1 MVLLAGNRKPREALV
16 SPLCSRLPVRDCLSW
31 AIWGDEKEG
40 QEQQGYPDAI
50 SLGSYFLWSKR
61 VLHLPCSLG
70 ICLASTTAGI
80 SELWQKGKEK
90 KKQSTTK
97 PKRDFPALF
106 LTQRGS
112 LSVSADQK
120 ENLLGALFVCIWYA
134 VLGFWQPLRPPQ
146 EMPEE
151 KKKQEIKAVS
161 VVFWV
166 LVSFSHSPANVY
178 LSEPSDGCSMLSVQG
193 F

>member
-61 VLHLPCSLG
+61 VLHLPWSLG

-90 KKQSTTK
+90 KKTKHYKTKKGFPCTLSDPKGLPFCLCRPEREPLGST
-97 PKRDFPALF
+97 FCLHLVCSSGF
-106 LTQRGS
+106 LAAFETTPGDARGKKETGNQGCFRGI
-112 LSVSADQK
+112 LSSGF
-120 ENLLGALFVCIWYA
+120 LLPFTC
-134 VLGFWQPLRPPQ
+134 
-146 EMPEE
+146 
-151 KKKQEIKAVS
+151 
-161 VVFWV
+161 
-166 LVSFSHSPANVY
+166 
-178 LSEPSDGCSMLSVQG
+178 
-193 F
+193 

>member
-1 MVLLAGNRKPREALV
+1 MIVSLEPYEAMKKRDKSNR
-16 SPLCSRLPVRDCLSW
+16 D
-31 AIWGDEKEG
+31 I
-40 QEQQGYPDAI
+40 PDAT

-61 VLHLPCSLG
+61 VLHLPWSLG

-80 SELWQKGKEK
+80 SELWQKGKEKKK

-120 ENLLGALFVCIWYA
+120 EDLLGALFVCIWYA

-161 VVFWV
+161 VVF
-166 LVSFSHSPANVY
+166 
-178 LSEPSDGCSMLSVQG
+178 
-193 F
+193 